1 MKLLDTM
8 TLIASLDPKHKYY
21 KKAVNYLQRLRTN
34 DDVFVPCIVIH
45 ECELVLR
52 RKFSLTELERL
63 LRNLDLIIPKDKI
76 IPIDAETHA
85 IATQWTI
92 IGQNYGGY
100 TDTLIAS
107 LAFQNKANVISC
119 DASFRQMG
127 ITTIW

>member
-8 TLIASLDPKHKYY
+8 TLIASLDPKHKHYR
-21 KKAVNYLQRLRTN
+21 KAVNYLQRLRTHE
-34 DDVFVPCIVIH
+34 DVFVPCVVIH

-52 RKFSLTELERL
+52 KNFSLTELERL
-63 LRNLDLIIPKDKI
+63 LRSLDLIIPKNKI
-76 IPIDAETHA
+76 VPVDAETHA
-85 IATQWTI
+85 IATQWKL
-92 IGQNYGGY
+92 IGQSFGGY

-107 LAFQNKANVISC
+107 FAFQNRANVISC